1 MKAIVA
7 MSLNRVI
14 GNQGKIPWHI
24 PYDLKFFKKMT
35 GGPNG
40 GYLLMGRKTF
50 DSVGVLPKRFTYI
63 LTKNPS
69 LVGFTN
75 GKFAYITEN
84 NFEESIAKV
93 KSQLWLAGGAQIY
106 EKYITLCSEVYVTL
120 VLDEYEGDAFMPAF
134 EYLFPHSEIIKE
146 TKNYWIVKYAKL
158 PIS

>member
-24 PYDLKFFKKMT
+24 PHDLKFFKKMT

-84 NFEESIAKV
+84 NFEECTTKIQKR
-93 KSQLWLAGGAQIY
+93 LWVAGGAEIY
-106 EKYITLCSEVYVTL
+106 ERFIYLCDEVYATI
-120 VLDEYEGDAFMPAF
+120 VLDEYEGDAYMVEF
-134 EYLFPHSEIIKE
+134 EDQFPHQEIIKE
-146 TKNYWIVKYAKL
+146 TNQYWIVRYCK
-158 PIS
+158 